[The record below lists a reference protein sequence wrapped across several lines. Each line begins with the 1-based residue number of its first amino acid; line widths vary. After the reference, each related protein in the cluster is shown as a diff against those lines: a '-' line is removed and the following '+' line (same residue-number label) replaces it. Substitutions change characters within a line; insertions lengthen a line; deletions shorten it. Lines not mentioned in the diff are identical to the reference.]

1 LQGGIVINTGKLAS
15 VLTLVVVFL
24 ASVTLAQTD
33 PGVQSASRGT
43 GATIINPANDPNGFT
58 AFFQDG
64 LVRFQ
69 ELENVSNATNVGL
82 GPRFNSNQCSSCHA
96 QPAIGGSSSA
106 VNPQFAF
113 AGSSV
118 APDSTTPYFITAN
131 GPTREARFPFFF
143 NSNGTADT
151 SAPNGGVEDLFTVTG
166 RSDAGSCSL
175 PQPSFAAAQAAN
187 NIIFR
192 IPTPVFGAGLVE
204 NLDDS
209 TLLKNQATNLDNKFG
224 IAGTFNHNGNDG
236 TISRFGWKAQNKSLH
251 IFAGEA
257 YNVEMGI
264 TNLLFPQDR
273 PLPGE
278 DQQGT
283 GLPANCLNLSGSG
296 YPEDTNNP
304 PATGATGAAVLDDVS
319 AFANFMRFLAP
330 PPTAGVVLNGSSVSA
345 SSIAAGSS
353 LFSAIGCATCHNPT
367 PGTTQVSNFVP
378 ALSKAQVPAFS
389 DIEIHHM
396 GTGLADNVSQ
406 GGAGGDQFRTAPLW
420 GLGQR
425 IFLLHDGR
433 TTNLITAIQD
443 HASHGSEA
451 TTVEENFFDLN
462 STQQQEVLDF
472 LRSL

>member
-1 LQGGIVINTGKLAS
+1 MTKTKRASALSLA
-15 VLTLVVVFL
+15 LMIL
-24 ASVTLAQTD
+24 AGVAFAQTD
-33 PGVQSASRGT
+33 PGVQSANRGT
-43 GATIINPANDPNGFT
+43 GATLINPGNDPNGFT

-64 LVRFQ
+64 LARFQ
-69 ELENVSNATNVGL
+69 EVEAVSNSTNVGL
-82 GPRFNSNQCSSCHA
+82 GPRFNSNSCSSCHA
-96 QPAIGGSSSA
+96 QPAIGGTGA
-106 VNPQFAF
+106 ATNPQFSF
-113 AGSSV
+113 VNNGV
-118 APDSTTPYFITAN
+118 APGNTTPSFITAN

-143 NSNGTADT
+143 NLNGTVNT
-151 SAPNGGVEDLFTVTG
+151 NAPNGGVEDLFTVTG
-166 RSDAGSCSL
+166 RADAGTCTSATNL
-175 PQPSFAAAQAAN
+175 PQPSFSAAQSAN
-187 NIIFR
+187 DIIFR
-192 IPTPVFGAGLVE
+192 IPTPTFGSGLIE

-209 TLLKNQATNLDNKFG
+209 TLLVNQGRNLNNNFG

-264 TNLLFPQDR
+264 TNELFPQDR

-278 DQQGT
+278 DQLQT
-283 GLPANCLNLSGSG
+283 GLPASCLNLSGKG
-296 YPEDTNNP
+296 YPEDVSNP
-304 PATGATGAAVLDDVS
+304 TSTPNAAVLDDVS

-330 PPTAGVVLNGSSVSA
+330 PPAGGVVLNGQQVSQQTISTGA
-345 SSIAAGSS
+345 S
-353 LFSAIGCATCHNPT
+353 LFSSVGCATCHNT
-367 PGTTQVSNFVP
+367 SPGNTQPSRFVP
-378 ALSKAQVPAFS
+378 ALSNAAVPAYS

-396 GTGLADNVSQ
+396 GTGLTDNVSQ

-433 TTNLITAIQD
+433 TSNLITAIQA

-451 TTVEENFFDLN
+451 TTSEQTFFSL
-462 STQQQEVLDF
+462 SSSQQQAVLDF